1 MYLMKSP
8 VFKRSWIIATLILLL
23 LLVGSTLLAEGTL
36 ADSLYSAASADTLLT
51 PGSQRSDLDGF
62 FLRVLWV
69 TFLILG
75 MIVGAYYIYKRRF
88 GKQIVA
94 AKSRIKVITRHNLG
108 ARQALLMIVVENQK
122 FLIGMTE
129 HSINLIKDMGTAS
142 VDDMKEDLP
151 SSFPDN
157 FTTVLQRLRKDA

>member
-1 MYLMKSP
+1 MELLKS
-8 VFKRSWIIATLILLL
+8 VRLTRLWIVPAL
-23 LLVGSTLLAEGTL
+23 LLVVLLAGTTLLAQEAL
-36 ADSLYSAASADTLLT
+36 NDSLYTHNDTDTLHT

-62 FLRVLWV
+62 FVRVLWV

-88 GKQIVA
+88 GKQMVS
-94 AKSRIKVITRHNLG
+94 AKSRIKVIARHNLG

-122 FLIGMTE
+122 FLISLTE

-142 VDDMKEDLP
+142 ADDMKEDLP

-157 FTTVLQRLRKDA
+157 FATVLQRLRKDA